1 MPGKRLFIKGHRE
14 HGETLL
20 FAHWEKKRWTKQT
33 APRGGH
39 RRIVDAIH
47 TS

>member
-20 FAHWEKKRWTKQT
+20 FAHWEKKDGQNKL
-33 APRGGH
+33 P
-39 RRIVDAIH
+39 
-47 TS
+47 